1 MLIVKKHCFIN
12 EEVLP
17 FPTGVLLIGPPGC
30 GKTSLVRQLCA
41 ETGTC
46 LVATAGA
53 ELVSPYEGES
63 ETNFIKVSTL
73 LSEFYIQ
80 IIHRRL

>member
-1 MLIVKKHCFIN
+1 M
-12 EEVLP
+12 
-17 FPTGVLLIGPPGC
+17 LLIGPPGC

-63 ETNFIKVSTL
+63 ENNFIKVSTSIMIFIL
-73 LSEFYIQ
+73 
-80 IIHRRL
+80 IIHRRI